1 MKVNTKVNNTSAY
14 NMNEDG
20 SKRKERQEHKKFRE
34 MRRNRKNQWQSVD

>member
-1 MKVNTKVNNTSAY
+1 MKVRNNTVPSAY
-14 NMNEDG
+14 NMNED